1 MSGSLIYMSTMPM
14 CMYKCANDDI
24 SPSRRLAIRTKLQG
38 KKDNLNRLSRRRKN
52 FHKSA
57 NKNLKSSESSSSG
70 LMAGTSASKLSVTA
84 APVPRTASRPKSFCS
99 LDSLLIGQRIQRDT
113 SLLLLMMFDLFGC
126 ITRRCPGSILW
137 PRKTA

>member
-1 MSGSLIYMSTMPM
+1 MYLKQPSPKLDPPPGIVRRAGYRLSGSLIYMSTMPM

-99 LDSLLIGQRIQRDT
+99 LDSLSGKGYR
-113 SLLLLMMFDLFGC
+113 G
-126 ITRRCPGSILW
+126 IL
-137 PRKTA
+137 RFCS